1 MLGNL
6 WTSAYL
12 SAKRLGINQD
22 ELTLLREKGFLK
34 PGLHW
39 KSSPYGQKKPWN
51 PEAIYNVNLCRE
63 VIDSKNIVKSFDD
76 YAA

>member
-1 MLGNL
+1 MIRNI
-6 WTSAYL
+6 WIPSNSA
-12 SAKRLGINQD
+12 AKYLGIT
-22 ELTLLREKGFLK
+22 EIKLTDLRENGFLK

-51 PEAIYNVNLCRE
+51 PEVLYNLAMCKNF
-63 VIDSKNIVKSFDD
+63 IDKTSSIGEYGQ